1 MLKAGAP
8 MLQALE
14 SARLSVGNQYLRGRF
29 AQAIEEVRG
38 GARLSATLRDI
49 EFFPPRRPKW
59 SLSARKPDR
68 PRPCCCASPPMF
80 ERETQ
85 TAIERVMGLLT
96 PSVDRDHR
104 SVVGG
109 LILTVMD
116 AVLGINDLAM
126 K

>member
-14 SARLSVGNQYLRGRF
+14 SARLAVGNRYLRDRF
-29 AQAIEEVRG
+29 AHAAEEVRG
-38 GARLSATLRDI
+38 GARLSATLQEID
-49 EFFPPRRPKW
+49 FFP
-59 SLSARKPDR
+59 SAAAQMVAIGEETGQTSAMLLRL
-68 PRPCCCASPPMF
+68 AALF

-96 PSVDRDHR
+96 PILTVSIAA
-104 SVVGG
+104 VVGG

-116 AVLGINDLAM
+116 AVLSINDLAS